1 MRLLTWLSGLAASL
15 RSVLD
20 FAVFWTLTLPWTKIA
35 ISLPFWISLL
45 FAGVIWWDGE
55 DRVRELNYLTRR
67 LSQALQNEDYDAAK
81 LLIDRKLTLDPK
93 DADAQFQRAL
103 IMASNQE
110 TDAAT
115 RLMFQLALADGRA
128 EELAV
133 APEGPDA
140 ISRAVE
146 SIGRFRFGDGNPQ
159 AGKWLLANHYAPKLG
174 GKLNALDVA
183 VLDAMLPW
191 LNEKFPTEASLANLY
206 AERLLALRMFAE
218 AVPVIERVA
227 DQSALLRLK
236 AAVLSRSAGAEE
248 KAKGH
253 AEQAL
258 AALRLAS
265 TTAPESFDNR
275 MMEAGCLGILE
286 RYPEAIDAIR
296 VADRLAKTDDQRT
309 QARNKAAQ
317 VWVVWS
323 GQLIANGGMKKSGQ
337 QVLANLQEALKVAPQ
352 DPMVLAFLMNYLLA
366 TAKDE
371 SEETAE
377 IRESLLGSTSHG
389 VSHFVRG
396 TAASLR
402 GEVDEATFH
411 LELASK
417 DLPNSPVILNN
428 LAYMLANQSK
438 PDLPRALQL
447 IDLALSGL
455 KDPGPQYLDTR
466 GHVLHKMGQWL
477 EAIPGLE
484 QSLKVPDLALA
495 AHEALADCYQQL
507 GKPEP
512 SEFHRTA
519 AERLKANRE
528 SL

>member
-323 GQLIANGGMKKSGQ
+323 GQLIANGGMKKSRPAGSGQPAGGAQGRPPRSDGAGLFDELPAGDGQGRERRNGGDPRVAAGEHQSWGVAFRPRNGSLAPRGGRRGDVPLGVGQ
-337 QVLANLQEALKVAPQ
+337 QGSAQQPGDPQ
-352 DPMVLAFLMNYLLA
+352 
-366 TAKDE
+366 
-371 SEETAE
+371 
-377 IRESLLGSTSHG
+377 
-389 VSHFVRG
+389 
-396 TAASLR
+396 
-402 GEVDEATFH
+402 
-411 LELASK
+411 
-417 DLPNSPVILNN
+417 
-428 LAYMLANQSK
+428 Q
-438 PDLPRALQL
+438 
-447 IDLALSGL
+447 
-455 KDPGPQYLDTR
+455 
-466 GHVLHKMGQWL
+466 
-477 EAIPGLE
+477 PGLHAGE
-484 QSLKVPDLALA
+484 PIQTGSA
-495 AHEALADCYQQL
+495 AGSATDRS
-507 GKPEP
+507 GVV
-512 SEFHRTA
+512 RT
-519 AERLKANRE
+519 
-528 SL
+528 